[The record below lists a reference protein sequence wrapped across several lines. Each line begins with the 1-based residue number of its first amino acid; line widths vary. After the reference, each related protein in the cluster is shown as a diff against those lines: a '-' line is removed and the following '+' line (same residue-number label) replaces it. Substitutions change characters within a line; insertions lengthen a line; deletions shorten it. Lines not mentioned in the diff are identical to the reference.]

1 MLVAWLARLGLVG
14 ESSSP
19 RERTV
24 EPSAQLGV
32 AMSFTPLSADMNP
45 GRARK
50 LRRQPCRGRKKLEAL
65 HDKARRDHRAPR
77 GRATRPRAAMGI
89 QRYVVLGD
97 SESLALSLWVLHTH
111 AIEAA
116 FTTPLLSITS
126 AEKECGK
133 TRLLEVRDVLVAR
146 PWLTMR
152 TTAAALLRRTDGEA
166 AHALAG
172 RVGRRFSR
180 RSANTPKRC
189 ADS

>member
-1 MLVAWLARLGLVG
+1 
-14 ESSSP
+14 
-19 RERTV
+19 
-24 EPSAQLGV
+24 
-32 AMSFTPLSADMNP
+32 
-45 GRARK
+45 
-50 LRRQPCRGRKKLEAL
+50 
-65 HDKARRDHRAPR
+65 
-77 GRATRPRAAMGI
+77 MGI

-152 TTAAALLRRTDGEA
+152 TTAAALLRRTDAKLPTLLLDESDA
-166 AHALAG
+166 AFRGDREYAETLRG
-172 RVGRRFSR
+172 LLNSG
-180 RSANTPKRC
+180 
-189 ADS
+189 